1 MKKKDLPIYDITIDN
16 IDEAGVKFL
25 SLVDD
30 PAVEIKGLYF
40 KTEKIDDVELAKRVP
55 LPPIHPNCMCEIVNA
70 EWIKNIDCCDLCTES
85 KQNFD
90 QSSYK
95 NALIRRANRF
105 SAVKDKQIIVG
116 PAIIADK
123 KIYRKDESGEY
134 YVRFTAENIKKIVN
148 KFFSSGTNRR
158 INVDHSNR
166 IVDAYIQQNWI
177 VEDQVYDKSR
187 YYGFEDITIGSWFV
201 EVKIDDT
208 EFWNNEVKELG
219 KFGFSVEG
227 LLGLKPMEFIKEQS
241 MDEYID
247 SLTFEELQE
256 IIKSVR

>member
-16 IDEAGVKFL
+16 IDEAGMKFL

-40 KTEKIDDVELAKRVP
+40 ANQEVELAKRVAI
-55 LPPIHPNCMCEIVNA
+55 PPIHPNCKCDLVRG
-70 EWIKNIDCCDLCTES
+70 EWIKDIECCDLCTES
-85 KQNFD
+85 KQTYD

-95 NALIRRANRF
+95 NTLISRASRF
-105 SAVKDKQIIVG
+105 NFAAVKDKQIIVG

-134 YVRFTAENIKKIVN
+134 YVRFTPENIKKIVN

-166 IVDAYIQQNWI
+166 MVDAYIQQNWI

-201 EVKIDDT
+201 EVKIDDE
-208 EFWNNEVKELG
+208 EFWNTEVKELG
-219 KFGFSVEG
+219 KFGFSIEG
-227 LLGLKPMEFIKEQS
+227 IMSLQPMQFNIEES
-241 MDEYID
+241 LNDYID
-247 SLTFEELQE
+247 SLSFEELKK
-256 IIKSVR
+256 IINDVL